1 MVNGQYL
8 PTNSVTTK
16 FLQEKITTTEHKV
29 RGQQRKCSSTL
40 AYRTQANTK
49 YDSFINLNLDILL
62 NLFVINQQ
70 LFDHT
75 L

>member
-1 MVNGQYL
+1 MVNEQYL
-8 PTNSVTTK
+8 PTNSEMTK
-16 FLQEKITTTEHKV
+16 FLQENITTTEHQV
-29 RGQQRKCSSTL
+29 RGQQSTCSRTE

>member
-1 MVNGQYL
+1 MVNEQYL
-8 PTNSVTTK
+8 PTNSEMTK

-29 RGQQRKCSSTL
+29 RGQQSTCSSTL

-62 NLFVINQQ
+62 NLFEINQQ